1 MRLVSFV
8 SLFPVPTTFAM
19 KLLLIDDVTISLML
33 TVDLSAR
40 AALSTA
46 AFCSRA
52 STARGNGSR
61 SWERAAA

>member
-1 MRLVSFV
+1 
-8 SLFPVPTTFAM
+8 M

-46 AFCSRA
+46 AFFSRA